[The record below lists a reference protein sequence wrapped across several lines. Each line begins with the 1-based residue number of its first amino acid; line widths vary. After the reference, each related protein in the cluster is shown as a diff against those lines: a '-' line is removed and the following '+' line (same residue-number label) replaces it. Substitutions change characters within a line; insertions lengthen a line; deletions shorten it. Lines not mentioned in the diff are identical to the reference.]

1 MGMVDSPYSVLKK
14 TPARYRTVHFQQMKD
29 AGGKFAMLTCYDA
42 LTAAIFDEA
51 GIETLLIGD
60 SLGNVVQG
68 QSSTL
73 GVTMEDMITFSKA
86 VVAGTDRAFVVADL
100 PFGSYEASV
109 EQAVASGI
117 RLVKETGIS
126 AIKME
131 GGVEYAPHI
140 QALTAAGVAVI
151 AHTGFTPQSE
161 HVLGGFRV
169 QGREDDA
176 TQRMVQE
183 AQVLQDAGATMLLM
197 EMVPADVA
205 AAVDEALTIPTIG
218 IGAGNGTT
226 GQVLV
231 WQDAFG
237 LNRGRVPSFVKRF
250 AEVGD
255 ALSDAAKQYRE
266 EVLKAE
272 FPDDEH
278 SF

>member
-1 MGMVDSPYSVLKK
+1 MVDSPYSVLKK
-14 TPARYRTVHFQQMKD
+14 TPARYRTVHFQQMKE

-183 AQVLQDAGATMLLM
+183 AQVLQEAGATMLLM
-197 EMVPADVA
+197 EMVPAEVA
-205 AAVDEALTIPTIG
+205 AAVDQALTIPTIG
-218 IGAGNGTT
+218 IGAGSGTT

>member
-1 MGMVDSPYSVLKK
+1 MVDTPYSVLKK
-14 TPARYRTVHFQQMKD
+14 TPARYRTVHFQQIKE

-42 LTAAIFDEA
+42 MTAAIFDDA

-68 QSSTL
+68 QNSTL
-73 GVTMEDMITFSKA
+73 GVTMDDMITFSKA
-86 VVAGTDRAFVVADL
+86 VVAGTERALVLADL
-100 PFGSYEASV
+100 PFGSYEESV

-126 AIKME
+126 AVKME
-131 GGVEYAPHI
+131 GGIEYVPHI
-140 QALTAAGVAVI
+140 QALTAAGVPVV

-161 HVLGGFRV
+161 HVLGGYRV
-169 QGREDDA
+169 QGRQDDA
-176 TQRMVQE
+176 ATHMVQE
-183 AQVLQDAGATMLLM
+183 ALALQDAGAVMLLM

-218 IGAGNGTT
+218 IGAGNATT

-237 LNRGRVPSFVKRF
+237 LNQGRVPSFVKQY
-250 AEVGD
+250 ADVGRV
-255 ALSDAAKQYRE
+255 LSDAAKTYRE
-266 EVLKAE
+266 DVLKSD
-272 FPDDEH
+272 FPDEDH

>member
-1 MGMVDSPYSVLKK
+1 MVDSPYSVLKK
-14 TPARYRTVHFQQMKD
+14 TPARYRSVHFQQIKD

-42 LTAAIFDEA
+42 MTARIFDDA

-68 QSSTL
+68 QNSTL

-86 VVAGTDRAFVVADL
+86 VVAGTERAFVLADL

-109 EQAVASGI
+109 EQAVESGV
-117 RLVKETGIS
+117 RLVKEAGIS

-131 GGVEYAPHI
+131 GGIEYVPHI
-140 QALTAAGVAVI
+140 QALTAAGVAVV

-161 HVLGGFRV
+161 HVLGGYRV
-169 QGREDDA
+169 QGREADA
-176 TQRMVQE
+176 TTRMVEE
-183 AQVLQDAGATMLLM
+183 ALVLQDAGAMMLLM
-197 EMVPADVA
+197 EMVPAEVA
-205 AAVDEALTIPTIG
+205 TAVDEALTIPTVG

-237 LNRGRVPSFVKRF
+237 LNRGRVPSFVK
-250 AEVGD
+250 AYADVGQV
-255 ALSDAAKQYRE
+255 LSDAAQQFRQD
-266 EVLKAE
+266 VLTAA
-272 FPDDEH
+272 FPDDDH

>member
-1 MGMVDSPYSVLKK
+1 MVDSPYSVLKK

-51 GIETLLIGD
+51 GIEMLLIGD

>member
-1 MGMVDSPYSVLKK
+1 MVETPYSVLKK
-14 TPARYRTVHFQQMKD
+14 VPHRYRTVHFQQIKE
-29 AGGKFAMLTCYDA
+29 AGGKFSMLTCYDA
-42 LTAAIFDEA
+42 STAAIFDNA

-68 QSSTL
+68 QDSTL

-86 VVAGTDRAFVVADL
+86 VVAGTNRAFVLADL

-131 GGVEYAPHI
+131 GGIEYVPHI
-140 QALTAAGVAVI
+140 QALTAAGVAVV

-161 HVLGGFRV
+161 HVLGGYRV

-176 TQRMVQE
+176 ATQMVQE
-183 AQVLQDAGATMLLM
+183 ALALQDAGAMMLLM
-197 EMVPADVA
+197 EMVPAEVA
-205 AAVDEALTIPTIG
+205 AAVEQALTIPTIG
-218 IGAGNGTT
+218 IGAGNATT

-237 LNRGRVPSFVKRF
+237 LNRGRVPSFVKQY
-250 AEVGD
+250 ANVGQV
-255 ALSDAAKQYRE
+255 LSDAAKQYRE
-266 EVLKAE
+266 DVLKTQ
-272 FPDDEH
+272 FPDEEH

>member
-1 MGMVDSPYSVLKK
+1 MVETPYSVLKK
-14 TPARYRTVHFQQMKD
+14 VPHRYRTVHFQQIKE
-29 AGGKFAMLTCYDA
+29 AGGKFSMLTCYDA
-42 LTAAIFDEA
+42 STAAIFDNA

-68 QSSTL
+68 QDSTL

-86 VVAGTDRAFVVADL
+86 VVAGTNRAFVLADL

-131 GGVEYAPHI
+131 GGIEYVPHI
-140 QALTAAGVAVI
+140 QALTAAGVAVV

-161 HVLGGFRV
+161 HVLGGYRV

-176 TQRMVQE
+176 ATQMVQE
-183 AQVLQDAGATMLLM
+183 ALALQDAGAMMLLM
-197 EMVPADVA
+197 EMVPAEVA
-205 AAVDEALTIPTIG
+205 AAVEQALTIPTIG
-218 IGAGNGTT
+218 IGAGNATT

-237 LNRGRVPSFVKRF
+237 LNRGRVPSFVKQY
-250 AEVGD
+250 ANVGQV
-255 ALSDAAKQYRE
+255 LSDAAKHYRE
-266 EVLKAE
+266 DVLKTQ
-272 FPDDEH
+272 FPDEDH

>member
-1 MGMVDSPYSVLKK
+1 MVETPYSVLKK
-14 TPARYRTVHFQQMKD
+14 VPHRYRTVHFQQIKE
-29 AGGKFAMLTCYDA
+29 AGGKFSMLTCYDA
-42 LTAAIFDEA
+42 STAAIFDNA

-68 QSSTL
+68 QDSTL

-86 VVAGTDRAFVVADL
+86 VVAGTNRAFVLADL

-131 GGVEYAPHI
+131 GGIEYVPHI
-140 QALTAAGVAVI
+140 QALTAAGVAVV

-161 HVLGGFRV
+161 HVLGGYRV

-176 TQRMVQE
+176 ATQMVQE
-183 AQVLQDAGATMLLM
+183 ALALQDAGAMMLLM
-197 EMVPADVA
+197 EMVPAEVA
-205 AAVDEALTIPTIG
+205 AAVEQALTIPTIG
-218 IGAGNGTT
+218 IGAGNATT

-237 LNRGRVPSFVKRF
+237 LNRGRVPSFVKQY
-250 AEVGD
+250 ANVGQV
-255 ALSDAAKQYRE
+255 LSDAAKQYRE
-266 EVLKAE
+266 DVLKTQ
-272 FPDDEH
+272 FPDEDH

>member
-14 TPARYRTVHFQQMKD
+14 TPARYRTVHFQQIKD

-42 LTAAIFDEA
+42 LTAAIFDDA

-68 QSSTL
+68 QQSTL
-73 GVTMEDMITFSKA
+73 GVTMDDMVTFSKA
-86 VVAGTDRAFVVADL
+86 VVAGTQRALVVADL
-100 PFGSYEASV
+100 PFGSYESSV
-109 EQAVASGI
+109 EQAVDSGI

-126 AIKME
+126 AVKME

-176 TQRMVQE
+176 TQRMVDE
-183 AQVLQDAGATMLLM
+183 ARVLQDAGAVMLLM
-197 EMVPADVA
+197 EMVPAHVA
-205 AAVDEALTIPTIG
+205 AAVDESLSIPTIG
-218 IGAGNGTT
+218 IGAGNDTT

-237 LNRGRVPSFVKRF
+237 LNRGRVPSFVKQF
-250 AEVGD
+250 AEVGE

-266 EVLKAE
+266 EVLKAD
-272 FPDDEH
+272 FPTSDH

>member
-1 MGMVDSPYSVLKK
+1 MVETPYSVLKK
-14 TPARYRTVHFQQMKD
+14 VPHRYRTVHFQQIKE
-29 AGGKFAMLTCYDA
+29 AGGKFSMLTCYDA
-42 LTAAIFDEA
+42 STAAIFDNA

-68 QSSTL
+68 QDSTL

-86 VVAGTDRAFVVADL
+86 VVAGTNRAFVLADL

-131 GGVEYAPHI
+131 GGIEYVPHI
-140 QALTAAGVAVI
+140 QALTAAGVAVV

-161 HVLGGFRV
+161 HVLGGYRV

-176 TQRMVQE
+176 ATQMVQE
-183 AQVLQDAGATMLLM
+183 ALALQDAGAMMLLM
-197 EMVPADVA
+197 EMVPAEVA
-205 AAVDEALTIPTIG
+205 AAVEQALTIPTIG
-218 IGAGNGTT
+218 IGAGNATT

-237 LNRGRVPSFVKRF
+237 LNRGRVPSFVKQY
-250 AEVGD
+250 ADVGQV
-255 ALSDAAKQYRE
+255 LSDAAKQYRE
-266 EVLKAE
+266 DVLKTQ
-272 FPDDEH
+272 FPDEDH

>member
-1 MGMVDSPYSVLKK
+1 MVDSPYSVLKK
-14 TPARYRTVHFQQMKD
+14 TPARYRSVHFQQIKD

-42 LTAAIFDEA
+42 TTAHIFDEA

-86 VVAGTDRAFVVADL
+86 VVAGAQRAFVLADL

-109 EQAVASGI
+109 EQAVNSGI

-126 AIKME
+126 AVKME

-140 QALTAAGVAVI
+140 QALTAAGVAVV

-161 HVLGGFRV
+161 HVLGGYRV
-169 QGREDDA
+169 QGREADA
-176 TQRMVQE
+176 TTRMVEE
-183 AQVLQDAGATMLLM
+183 ALVLQDAGAMMLLM
-197 EMVPADVA
+197 EMVPAEVA
-205 AAVDEALTIPTIG
+205 AAVDEALTIPTVG

-237 LNRGRVPSFVKRF
+237 LNRGRVPSFVKKY
-250 AEVGD
+250 ADVGQV
-255 ALSDAAKQYRE
+255 LSDAAQQYRQD
-266 EVLKAE
+266 VLKAE
-272 FPDDEH
+272 FPDDDH

>member
-1 MGMVDSPYSVLKK
+1 MVDTPYSVLK
-14 TPARYRTVHFQQMKD
+14 TPKRYRTVHFQQIKD
-29 AGGKFAMLTCYDA
+29 ADGKFAMLTCYDA
-42 LTAAIFDEA
+42 MTAKIFDDA

-73 GVTMEDMITFSKA
+73 SVTLEDMITFSKA
-86 VVAGTDRAFVVADL
+86 VVSGTERALVLADL

-109 EQAVASGI
+109 EQAVTSGI
-117 RLVKETGIS
+117 RLIKETGIS
-126 AIKME
+126 AVKME

-140 QALTAAGVAVI
+140 QALTAAGVPVI

-161 HVLGGFRV
+161 HVLGGYRV

-176 TQRMVQE
+176 ATQMVNE
-183 AQVLQDAGATMLLM
+183 ALALQDAGAVMLLM
-197 EMVPADVA
+197 EMVPTDVA

-218 IGAGNGTT
+218 IGAGNATT

-237 LNRGRVPSFVKRF
+237 LGQGRVPSFVKQY
-250 AEVGD
+250 AKVGEV
-255 ALSDAAKQYRE
+255 LSDAAKQYRE
-266 EVLKAE
+266 EVLQAQ
-272 FPDDEH
+272 FPDTDH

>member
-1 MGMVDSPYSVLKK
+1 
-14 TPARYRTVHFQQMKD
+14 
-29 AGGKFAMLTCYDA
+29 
-42 LTAAIFDEA
+42 
-51 GIETLLIGD
+51 
-60 SLGNVVQG
+60 
-68 QSSTL
+68 
-73 GVTMEDMITFSKA
+73 MITFSKA
-86 VVAGTDRAFVVADL
+86 VVAGPDRGFVLADL

-109 EQAVASGI
+109 EQAVASGM

-140 QALTAAGVAVI
+140 KALTAAGVAVV

-169 QGREDDA
+169 QGRENDA
-176 TQRMVQE
+176 AQQMIDE
-183 AQVLQDAGATMLLM
+183 ALVLQDAGAAMLLM

-205 AAVDEALTIPTIG
+205 AAVDQALSIPTVG
-218 IGAGNGTT
+218 IGAGNATT

-237 LNRGRVPSFVKRF
+237 LNRGRVPSFVKQF
-250 AEVGD
+250 ADVGQ
-255 ALSDAAKQYRE
+255 ALSEAAKQYRE
-266 EVLKAE
+266 DVLKTE
-272 FPDDEH
+272 FPDDGH

>member
-1 MGMVDSPYSVLKK
+1 MVDSPYSVLKK
-14 TPARYRTVHFQQMKD
+14 TPARYRSVHFQQIKD

-42 LTAAIFDEA
+42 TTAHIFDGA

-68 QSSTL
+68 QNSTL

-86 VVAGTDRAFVVADL
+86 VVAGTERAFVLADL

-109 EQAVASGI
+109 EQAVESGI

-126 AIKME
+126 AVKME

-161 HVLGGFRV
+161 HVLGGYRV
-169 QGREDDA
+169 QGREADA
-176 TQRMVQE
+176 TTRMVEE
-183 AQVLQDAGATMLLM
+183 ALALQDAGAMMLLM
-197 EMVPADVA
+197 EMVPAEVA
-205 AAVDEALTIPTIG
+205 AAVDQALTIPTVG

-237 LNRGRVPSFVKRF
+237 LNRGRVPSFVKKY
-250 AEVGD
+250 ADIGQV
-255 ALSDAAKQYRE
+255 LSDAAQQYRE
-266 EVLKAE
+266 NVLKAE
-272 FPDDEH
+272 FPDDDH

>member
-1 MGMVDSPYSVLKK
+1 MVDSPYSVLKK

>member
-1 MGMVDSPYSVLKK
+1 MVDSPYSVLKK
-14 TPARYRTVHFQQMKD
+14 TPARYRSVHFQQIKD

-42 LTAAIFDEA
+42 TTAHIFDEA
-51 GIETLLIGD
+51 GVETLLIGD

-68 QSSTL
+68 QNSTL

-86 VVAGTDRAFVVADL
+86 VVAGTQRAFVLADL

-109 EQAVASGI
+109 EQAVESGI

-126 AIKME
+126 AVKME

-140 QALTAAGVAVI
+140 QALTAAGVAVV

-161 HVLGGFRV
+161 HVLGGYRV
-169 QGREDDA
+169 QGREADA
-176 TQRMVQE
+176 TTRMVEE
-183 AQVLQDAGATMLLM
+183 ALVLQDAGAMMLLM

-205 AAVDEALTIPTIG
+205 AAVDEALTIPTVG

-237 LNRGRVPSFVKRF
+237 LNRGRVPSFVKKY
-250 AEVGD
+250 ADVGQV
-255 ALSDAAKQYRE
+255 LSDAAKQYRQD
-266 EVLKAE
+266 VLKAE
-272 FPDDEH
+272 FPDNDH

>member
-14 TPARYRTVHFQQMKD
+14 TPARYRTVHFQQIKE

-42 LTAAIFDEA
+42 LTASIFDEA

-68 QSSTL
+68 QPSTL

-86 VVAGTDRAFVVADL
+86 VVAGTERALVVADL

-109 EQAVASGI
+109 EQAVNSGI
-117 RLVKETGIS
+117 RLVKESGIS
-126 AIKME
+126 AIKIE

-176 TQRMVQE
+176 AQQMVEE
-183 AQVLQDAGATMLLM
+183 AQVLQDAGAVMLLM
-197 EMVPADVA
+197 EMVPAEVA

-237 LNRGRVPSFVKRF
+237 LNRGRVPSFVKSF
-250 AEVGD
+250 AEVGN

-266 EVLKAE
+266 EVLKSE

>member
-1 MGMVDSPYSVLKK
+1 MVDSPYSVLKK
-14 TPARYRTVHFQQMKD
+14 TPTRYRSVHFQQIKD

-42 LTAAIFDEA
+42 MTAHIFDEA
-51 GIETLLIGD
+51 GVETLLIGD
-60 SLGNVVQG
+60 SLGNVIQG

-86 VVAGTDRAFVVADL
+86 VVAGTQRAFVLADL

-109 EQAVASGI
+109 EQAVESGI

-126 AIKME
+126 AVKME
-131 GGVEYAPHI
+131 GGVAYAPHI
-140 QALTAAGVAVI
+140 QALTAAGVAVV

-161 HVLGGFRV
+161 HVLGGYRV
-169 QGREDDA
+169 QGREADA
-176 TQRMVQE
+176 TNRMVEE
-183 AQVLQDAGATMLLM
+183 AHVLQDAGAMMLLM

-205 AAVDEALTIPTIG
+205 AAVDKALTIPTVG

-237 LNRGRVPSFVKRF
+237 LNRGRVPSFVKKY
-250 AEVGD
+250 ADVGQV
-255 ALSDAAKQYRE
+255 LSDAARQYRQD
-266 EVLKAE
+266 VLKAE
-272 FPDDEH
+272 FPDDDH

>member
-14 TPARYRTVHFQQMKD
+14 TPARYRTVHFQQVKD
-29 AGGKFAMLTCYDA
+29 SGGKFAMLTCYDA

-68 QSSTL
+68 QQSTL
-73 GVTMEDMITFSKA
+73 GVTMDDMITFSKA
-86 VVAGTDRAFVVADL
+86 VVAGTQRALVVADL
-100 PFGSYEASV
+100 PFGSYESSV
-109 EQAVASGI
+109 EQAVTSGV

-169 QGREDDA
+169 QGREEDA
-176 TQRMVQE
+176 TQRMVEE
-183 AQVLQDAGATMLLM
+183 ARVLQDAGAVMLLM

-205 AAVDEALTIPTIG
+205 AAVDEALTVPTIG
-218 IGAGNGTT
+218 IGAGNATT

-237 LNRGRVPSFVKRF
+237 LNRGRVPSFVKQF
-250 AEVGD
+250 AEVGQT
-255 ALSDAAKQYRE
+255 LSDAAKQYRE

-272 FPDDEH
+272 FPDTGH

>member
-1 MGMVDSPYSVLKK
+1 MVDNPYSVLKK
-14 TPARYRTVHFQQMKD
+14 TPARYRTVHFQQIKD

-42 LTAAIFDEA
+42 MTANIFDDA

-68 QSSTL
+68 QNSTL
-73 GVTMEDMITFSKA
+73 SVTMEDMITFSKA
-86 VVAGTDRAFVVADL
+86 VVAGTKRALVLADL
-100 PFGSYEASV
+100 PFGSYEESV
-109 EQAVASGI
+109 EQAVRSGV

-131 GGVEYAPHI
+131 GGIEYVPHI
-140 QALTAAGVAVI
+140 QALTAAGVAVV

-176 TQRMVQE
+176 AQQMVSEALALQE
-183 AQVLQDAGATMLLM
+183 AGATMLLM
-197 EMVPADVA
+197 ELVPADVA
-205 AAVDEALTIPTIG
+205 AAVDAALTIPTVG
-218 IGAGNGTT
+218 IGAGAGTT

-237 LNRGRVPSFVKRF
+237 LNQQRVPSFVKQYADMRQ
-250 AEVGD
+250 V
-255 ALSDAAKQYRE
+255 LSDAAHAYRDD
-266 EVLKAE
+266 VLQMT

>member
-14 TPARYRTVHFQQMKD
+14 TPARYRTVHFQQIKD

-86 VVAGTDRAFVVADL
+86 VVAGTERAFVVADL
-100 PFGSYEASV
+100 PFGSYEESV

-169 QGREDDA
+169 QGREEDA

-183 AQVLQDAGATMLLM
+183 AQALQDAGATMLLM

-205 AAVDEALTIPTIG
+205 AAVDAALTIPTIG

-250 AEVGD
+250 TEVGD
-255 ALSDAAKQYRE
+255 ALSDAAKQYRQ

>member
-14 TPARYRTVHFQQMKD
+14 TPARYRTVHFQQIKD

-42 LTAAIFDEA
+42 LTAAIFDDA

-68 QSSTL
+68 QQSTL
-73 GVTMEDMITFSKA
+73 GVTMDDMVTFSKA
-86 VVAGTDRAFVVADL
+86 VVAGTQRALVVADL
-100 PFGSYEASV
+100 PFGSYESSV
-109 EQAVASGI
+109 EQAVDSGI

-126 AIKME
+126 AVKME
-131 GGVEYAPHI
+131 GGVEYTPHI

-176 TQRMVQE
+176 TQRMVDE
-183 AQVLQDAGATMLLM
+183 ARVLQDAGAVMLLM
-197 EMVPADVA
+197 EMVPAHVA
-205 AAVDEALTIPTIG
+205 AAVDEALSIPTIG
-218 IGAGNGTT
+218 IGAGNDTT

-237 LNRGRVPSFVKRF
+237 LNRGRVPSFVKQF
-250 AEVGD
+250 AEVGE

-266 EVLKAE
+266 EVLKAD
-272 FPDDEH
+272 FPTSDH

>member
-1 MGMVDSPYSVLKK
+1 MVDTPYSVLK
-14 TPARYRTVHFQQMKD
+14 TPKRYRTVHFQQIKD
-29 AGGKFAMLTCYDA
+29 ADGKFAMLTCYDA
-42 LTAAIFDEA
+42 MTAKIFDDA

-73 GVTMEDMITFSKA
+73 SVTLEDMITFSKA
-86 VVAGTDRAFVVADL
+86 VVSGTERALVLADL

-109 EQAVASGI
+109 EQAVTSGI
-117 RLVKETGIS
+117 RLIKETGIS
-126 AIKME
+126 AVKME

-140 QALTAAGVAVI
+140 QALTAAGVPVI

-161 HVLGGFRV
+161 HVLGGYRV

-176 TQRMVQE
+176 ATQMVNE
-183 AQVLQDAGATMLLM
+183 ALALQDAGAVMLLM
-197 EMVPADVA
+197 EMVPTDVA

-218 IGAGNGTT
+218 IGAGNATT

-237 LNRGRVPSFVKRF
+237 LGQGRIPSFVKQY
-250 AEVGD
+250 AKVGEV
-255 ALSDAAKQYRE
+255 LSDAAKQYRE
-266 EVLKAE
+266 EVLQAQ
-272 FPDDEH
+272 FPDTDH

>member
-1 MGMVDSPYSVLKK
+1 MVDSPYSVLKK
-14 TPARYRTVHFQQMKD
+14 TPARYRTVHFQQIKD

-42 LTAAIFDEA
+42 LTAQLFDGA

-68 QSSTL
+68 QHSTL
-73 GVTMEDMITFSKA
+73 GVTMEDIITFSKA
-86 VVAGTDRAFVVADL
+86 VVAGADRAFVLADL

-109 EQAVASGI
+109 QQAVESGI

-126 AIKME
+126 AVKME

-140 QALTAAGVAVI
+140 QALTAAGVAVV

-161 HVLGGFRV
+161 HVLGGYRV
-169 QGREDDA
+169 QGREADA
-176 TQRMVQE
+176 ATKMIEEALVLQE
-183 AQVLQDAGATMLLM
+183 AGAVMLLM
-197 EMVPADVA
+197 EMVPAEVA
-205 AAVDEALTIPTIG
+205 TAVDKALTIPTVG

-237 LNRGRVPSFVKRF
+237 LNRGRVPSFVKQY
-250 AEVGD
+250 ANVSEV
-255 ALSDAAKQYRE
+255 LMQAATQYRQD
-266 EVLKAE
+266 VLTST
-272 FPDDEH
+272 FPDEEH

>member
-1 MGMVDSPYSVLKK
+1 MVDNPYSVLKK
-14 TPARYRTVHFQQMKD
+14 TPARYRTVHFQQIKD

-42 LTAAIFDEA
+42 MVANVFDEA

-68 QSSTL
+68 QNSTL

-86 VVAGTDRAFVVADL
+86 VVAGTQRAFVLADL
-100 PFGSYEASV
+100 PFGSYEESV
-109 EQAVASGI
+109 EQAVRSGV

-126 AIKME
+126 AVKME
-131 GGVEYAPHI
+131 GGIEYVPHI
-140 QALTAAGVAVI
+140 QALTAAGVAVV
-151 AHTGFTPQSE
+151 AHIGFTPQSE

-176 TQRMVQE
+176 AQQMVSEALALQE
-183 AQVLQDAGATMLLM
+183 AGATMLLM
-197 EMVPADVA
+197 ELVPADVA
-205 AAVDEALTIPTIG
+205 AAVDAALTIPTVG
-218 IGAGNGTT
+218 IGAGADTT

-231 WQDAFG
+231 WQDALG
-237 LNRGRVPSFVKRF
+237 LNQQRVPSFVKQYANMRQ
-250 AEVGD
+250 V
-255 ALSDAAKQYRE
+255 LSDAAQTYRDD
-266 EVLKAE
+266 VLQGV

>member
-1 MGMVDSPYSVLKK
+1 MVDSPYSVLKQA
-14 TPARYRTVHFQQMKD
+14 PARYRSVHFQQIKD
-29 AGGKFAMLTCYDA
+29 AGGKFAMLTSYDA
-42 LTAAIFDEA
+42 TTAHIFDDA

-73 GVTMEDMITFSKA
+73 GVTMDDMITFSKA
-86 VVAGTDRAFVVADL
+86 VVAGTQRAFVLADL

-109 EQAVASGI
+109 EQAVESGI

-126 AIKME
+126 AVKME

-140 QALTAAGVAVI
+140 QALTAAGVAVV

-161 HVLGGFRV
+161 HVLGGYRV
-169 QGREDDA
+169 QGREADA
-176 TQRMVQE
+176 TTRMVEE
-183 AQVLQDAGATMLLM
+183 ALVLQDAGAIMLLM
-197 EMVPADVA
+197 EMVPAEVA
-205 AAVDEALTIPTIG
+205 AAVDEALTIPTVG

-237 LNRGRVPSFVKRF
+237 LNRGRVPSFVKKY
-250 AEVGD
+250 ADVGQV
-255 ALSDAAKQYRE
+255 LSEAAQRYRE

-272 FPDDEH
+272 FPDDDH

>member
-1 MGMVDSPYSVLKK
+1 MVETPYSVLKK
-14 TPARYRTVHFQQMKD
+14 VPHRYRTVHFQQIKE
-29 AGGKFAMLTCYDA
+29 AGGKFSMLTCYDA
-42 LTAAIFDEA
+42 STAAIFDNA

-68 QSSTL
+68 QDSTL

-86 VVAGTDRAFVVADL
+86 VVAGTNRAFVLADL

-131 GGVEYAPHI
+131 GGIEYVPHI
-140 QALTAAGVAVI
+140 QALTAAGVAVV

-161 HVLGGFRV
+161 HVLGGYRV

-176 TQRMVQE
+176 ATQMVQE
-183 AQVLQDAGATMLLM
+183 ALALQDAGAMMLLM
-197 EMVPADVA
+197 EMVPAEVA
-205 AAVDEALTIPTIG
+205 AAVDQALTIPTIG
-218 IGAGNGTT
+218 IGAGNATT

-237 LNRGRVPSFVKRF
+237 LNRGRVPSFVKQY
-250 AEVGD
+250 ANVGQV
-255 ALSDAAKQYRE
+255 LSDAAKQYRE
-266 EVLKAE
+266 DVLKTQ
-272 FPDDEH
+272 FPDEDH

>member
-14 TPARYRTVHFQQMKD
+14 TPARYRTVHFQEIKD

-42 LTAAIFDEA
+42 LTAAIFDDA
-51 GIETLLIGD
+51 GIETILIGD

-68 QSSTL
+68 KQSTL
-73 GVTMEDMITFSKA
+73 SVTMEDMITFSKA
-86 VVAGTDRAFVVADL
+86 VVAGTERALVVADL

-131 GGVEYAPHI
+131 GGIEYAPHI
-140 QALTAAGVAVI
+140 KALTAAGVAVI

-161 HVLGGFRV
+161 HVLGGYRV

-176 TQRMVQE
+176 AQQMVDE
-183 AQVLQDAGATMLLM
+183 ARVLQDAGAVMLLM
-197 EMVPADVA
+197 EMVPAEVA
-205 AAVDEALTIPTIG
+205 TAVDEALAIPTIG

-237 LNRGRVPSFVKRF
+237 LNRGRVPSFVKQY
-250 AEVGD
+250 AEVGQV
-255 ALSDAAKQYRE
+255 LSDAAKQYRE
-266 EVLKAE
+266 DVLKAE
-272 FPDDEH
+272 FPDKDH